1 MKEKANIFKLGN
13 DMKSININKRKHVC
27 RRCNKAP
34 MTTTHYQHFQRAGGF
49 TLIELLLV
57 LVILTTLTA
66 IVLPKFTGR
75 SKEAKVTAAK
85 TQIAE
90 LEVALDAFEIDLGRY
105 PTTVE
110 GLRALVQKPTTNSDG
125 WEQPYLRREEIPRD
139 PWGNDYL
146 YKYPGQ
152 YNEHGYD
159 LYSNGPDGKQG
170 GNDDIV
176 NWSQEQR

>member
-1 MKEKANIFKLGN
+1 
-13 DMKSININKRKHVC
+13 MKSTDIDKRKCVHHLS
-27 RRCNKAP
+27 RD
-34 MTTTHYQHFQRAGGF
+34 GF

-85 TQIAE
+85 TQISQ
-90 LEVALDAFEIDLGRY
+90 LEVALDAFEIDLSRY

-110 GLRALVQKPTTNSDG
+110 GLRVLVEKPTSDAEG
-125 WEQPYLRREEIPRD
+125 WKQPYLRRQEIPKD
-139 PWGNDYL
+139 PWGNDYV
-146 YKYPGQ
+146 YRYPGQ
-152 YNEHGYD
+152 YNEQGYD

-170 GNDDIV
+170 GGDDIV
-176 NWSQEQR
+176 NWSEERR